1 MIEKFLNENSL
12 HDSYIVNTQFDIKT
26 RRLTLNLVQLYQE
39 LNIENTLQEN
49 VQAEDLVEVEISFIG
64 VIYVCKEID
73 SFVDYEIYSL
83 EYGKINNFDILLF
96 MLINDKDYRE
106 VYVRGENITIETKI
120 KKIVKRGRYER
131 DFSR

>member
-1 MIEKFLNENSL
+1 MIENFLNENSL
-12 HDSYIVNTQFDIKT
+12 HDSYVVNTQFDIKT

-39 LNIENTLQEN
+39 LNIENNLQEN

-73 SFVDYEIYSL
+73 RYVDYEIYSL

-120 KKIVKRGRYER
+120 KKIVSRGRYER